1 MNIGLSE
8 RLEKYL
14 EEHQQYHLDMT
25 VELAQIPAPSNRE
38 EKRAQWVKN
47 YFDSLGG
54 TQSYIDSAL
63 NVVLPVNCDNCNEI
77 VVFMAHTDV
86 VFPDET
92 PLPLEIR
99 DGKIF
104 CPGICDDTAN
114 LSTLLLIAKYILEN
128 SLTPKT
134 GILIVANS
142 GEEGLGNL
150 KGSRQIMEDYRGRIK
165 EFVSFDGTFGFI
177 CNDAVGSH
185 RYSVE
190 IRTEGG
196 HSYGNFG
203 NRNAIAFLAS
213 MINTLYTVKV
223 PPMGKTTYNVGI
235 IEGGTSV
242 NTIAQN
248 AKMLYEYRS
257 DNLTSLAIMEK
268 LFNSVC
274 RTYSDMGVEVTVE
287 TLGKRPCKSSDVDED
302 ALAQLTLTAAAISEH
317 FTGIRCGYGASS
329 TDCNTPLSMG
339 VPAVCLGLC
348 RGSGSHTRGE
358 WLDIDSLPIG
368 AKIAGAFIGRYFDIF

>member
-1 MNIGLSE
+1 MILSE
-8 RLEKYL
+8 KVSSFLESHK
-14 EEHQQYHLDMT
+14 QYHYNMT
-25 VELAQIPAPSNRE
+25 VELAQIPAPSNKE
-38 EKRAQWVKN
+38 EKRAAWVKN

-54 TQSYIDSAL
+54 TQSYIDDAL
-63 NVVLPVNCDNCNEI
+63 NVVLPLNCEGCDEI

-92 PLPLEIR
+92 PLPLEVR

-114 LSTLLLIAKYILEN
+114 LTTLLLIAKYILEN
-128 SLTPKT
+128 NLTPKT
-134 GILIVANS
+134 GMLIVANS

-150 KGSRQIMEDYRGRIK
+150 KGSRQIMKDYEGRIR
-165 EFVSFDGTFGFI
+165 EFISFDGTFGYI

-190 IRTEGG
+190 IKTEGG

-203 NRNAIAFLAS
+203 NRNAIAFLSS
-213 MINTLYTVKV
+213 MINTLYTIKV
-223 PPMGKTTYNVGI
+223 PPMGKTTYNVGT

-248 AKMLYEYRS
+248 ARMLYEYRS
-257 DNLTSLAIMEK
+257 DNMESLAIMEK
-268 LFNSVC
+268 FFNSVC
-274 RTYSDMGVEVTVE
+274 ESYRNMGVEVNME
-287 TLGKRPCKSSDVDED
+287 ILGKRPCKGIVDEEKLG
-302 ALAQLTLTAAAISEH
+302 ALTAKAAAISELY
-317 FTGIRCGYGASS
+317 TGIKCGFGASS

-348 RGSGSHTRGE
+348 EGRGAHTRGE
-358 WLDIDSLPIG
+358 WLEIDSLPTG
-368 AKIAGAFIGRYFDIF
+368 AKIAAAFMGDYFDEF

>member
-1 MNIGLSE
+1 MSMELSE
-8 RLEKYL
+8 RLQNFLKD
-14 EEHQQYHLDMT
+14 HQQYHYDMT
-25 VELAQIPAPSNRE
+25 VELAQIPAPSNHE

-54 TQSYIDSAL
+54 TQSYIDKAL
-63 NVVLPVNCDNCNEI
+63 NVVLPLNCDGCDEI
-77 VVFMAHTDV
+77 VVFMAHMDV
-86 VFPDET
+86 VFPDTT
-92 PLPLEIR
+92 PLPLEVR

-114 LSTLLLIAKYILEN
+114 LTALLLVAKYILEN
-128 SLTPKT
+128 NLKPTT
-134 GILIVANS
+134 GMLIVANT

-150 KGSRQIMEDYRGRIK
+150 KGSRQIMEDYNGRIK
-165 EFVSFDGTFGFI
+165 EFISFDGTFGYI

-190 IRTEGG
+190 IKTEGG

-213 MINTLYTVKV
+213 MIETLYTVKV
-223 PPMGKTTYNVGI
+223 PPMGKTTYNVGT

-257 DNLTSLAIMEK
+257 DNMESLAIMEK
-268 LFNSVC
+268 FFNSVC
-274 RTYSDMGVEVTVE
+274 ETYRNMGVEVNVE
-287 TLGKRPCKSSDVDED
+287 ILGKRPCKGIVDEEKLA
-302 ALAQLTLTAAAISEH
+302 ALTMKAAAISEKY
-317 FTGIRCGYGASS
+317 TGIRCGFGASS

-348 RGSGSHTRGE
+348 EGRGAHTRGE
-358 WLDIDSLPIG
+358 WLEIASLPKG
-368 AKIAGAFIGRYFDIF
+368 AQIAAEFIGSYFAQF

>member
-1 MNIGLSE
+1 MKIVLSE

-14 EEHQQYHLDMT
+14 SGHQQYHYDMT
-25 VELAQIPAPSNRE
+25 VELAQIPAPSNKE
-38 EKRAQWVKN
+38 EKRARWIKN

-63 NVVLPVNCDNCNEI
+63 NVVLPLNCDGCDEI
-77 VVFMAHTDV
+77 TVFMAHTDV

-92 PLPLEIR
+92 PLPLSVG
-99 DGKIF
+99 DGKIY

-114 LSTLLLIAKYILEN
+114 LTALLLIAKYILEN
-128 SLTPKT
+128 KLTPKK
-134 GILIVANS
+134 GLLIVANT

-150 KGSRQIMEDYRGRIK
+150 KGSRQIMEDYKGRIK
-165 EFVSFDGTFGFI
+165 ELISFDGTFGFV

-190 IRTEGG
+190 VKTEGG

-203 NRNAIAFLAS
+203 NRNAIAVLSS
-213 MINTLYTVKV
+213 MINTLYTMKV
-223 PPMGKTTYNVGI
+223 PPMGKTTYNVGTV
-235 IEGGTSV
+235 EGGTSV

-257 DNLTSLAIMEK
+257 DNMESLAIMEK
-268 LFNSVC
+268 FFNSVC
-274 RTYSDMGVEVTVE
+274 QSYADMGVEVNVE
-287 TLGKRPCKSSDVDED
+287 ILGKRPCKGIVDEA
-302 ALAQLTLTAAAISEH
+302 ALDSLTKTAAEISEH
-317 FTGIRCGYGASS
+317 FTGIKCHTGAAS

-339 VPAVCLGLC
+339 VPAVCIGLC
-348 RGSGSHTRGE
+348 RGQGAHTRGE
-358 WLDIDSLPIG
+358 WLEIQSLPVG
-368 AKIAGAFIGRYFDIF
+368 AKIAAAFIGRYFDNF

>member
-1 MNIGLSE
+1 MNIALSE
-8 RLEKYL
+8 RLQAYL
-14 EEHQQYHLDMT
+14 EENRQFHYDTT
-25 VELAQIPAPSNRE
+25 VELAQIPAPSNKE
-38 EKRAQWVKN
+38 EKRAQWVKE
-47 YFDSLGG
+47 YFDRYGG
-54 TQSYIDSAL
+54 TDSYIDSAL
-63 NVVLPVNCDNCNEI
+63 NCVLPLNCEGCDEI

-92 PLPLEIR
+92 PLPLEVR
-99 DGKIF
+99 DGRIY
-104 CPGICDDTAN
+104 CPGISDDTAN
-114 LSTLLLIAKYILEN
+114 VTALLLIARYILEN
-128 SLTPKT
+128 RLTPKT
-134 GILIVANS
+134 GLLIVANS

-150 KGSRQIMEDYRGRIK
+150 KGSRQIMEDYKGRIK
-165 EFVSFDGTFGFI
+165 EFISFDGTFGFV

-190 IRTEGG
+190 IKTEGG

-213 MINTLYTVKV
+213 MINTLYTIKV
-223 PPMGKTTYNVGI
+223 PPMGKTTYNVGT

-257 DNLTSLAIMEK
+257 DNMESLAIMEK
-268 LFNSVC
+268 FFNSVC
-274 RTYSDMGVEVTVE
+274 ESYRSMGVEVNVE
-287 TLGKRPCKSSDVDED
+287 ILGKRPCKGAVDEE
-302 ALAQLTLTAAAISEH
+302 ALAQLTETAKEISYA
-317 FTGIRCGYGASS
+317 FTGIRCGTGASS
-329 TDCNTPLSMG
+329 TDCNTPLSQG

-348 RGSGSHTRGE
+348 RGRGAHTRGE
-358 WLDIDSLPIG
+358 WLEIASLPVG